1 MPRPSQKTPIEPD
14 RQATVFVLN
23 PGSTSTQLALFDR
36 EGELWREEVRHPPE
50 ELPQEVAKQMSLR
63 WAAVEPHLERIP
75 PGTLAAVAGRGG
87 PLKPLSGRTY
97 AVNDA
102 LIADLSSARY
112 ANHASNLGAQL
123 ARQVA
128 KRYDV
133 PAYIVDPITTDEFEP
148 EARISGVPEIERR
161 CRSHALNIKA
171 VTRKAAGQ
179 LDRPLTET
187 RFVVAHMGGGISVA
201 ALRGGRIVDVND
213 ALLGMGPFSPE
224 RAGALPLE
232 GLLRLAFS
240 GEYTFDS
247 LAHKLSR
254 ESGLRGYLDTTDLA
268 EVLQR
273 IDTGD
278 KLAAEVYRAMVYQIA
293 KEIGAMATVLT
304 PHNAGLEGRV
314 DAVILTGGMARS
326 ERFCSDITSR
336 VNFIAPV
343 ITIAG
348 SLELEALALGAWRVI
363 DGEEKVK
370 EYE

>member
-1 MPRPSQKTPIEPD
+1 M
-14 RQATVFVLN
+14 
-23 PGSTSTQLALFDR
+23 
-36 EGELWREEVRHPPE
+36 RHRPE
-50 ELPQEVAKQMSLR
+50 ELAREVVKQLDLR
-63 WAAVEPHLERIP
+63 RVAIEPYLERIL
-75 PGTLAAVAGRGG
+75 PGTLVAVAGRGG
-87 PLKPLSGRTY
+87 PLKPLPGGTY
-97 AVNDA
+97 AVNEA
-102 LIADLSSARY
+102 MIADLSSGRY
-112 ANHASNLGAQL
+112 ANHASNLGALL
-123 ARQVA
+123 AREVA
-128 KRYDV
+128 RRFDV

-171 VTRKAAGQ
+171 VARKVAGQ
-179 LDRPLTET
+179 LDRSLTET
-187 RFVVAHMGGGISVA
+187 NFVVAHMGGGISVA

-254 ESGLRGYLDTTDLA
+254 ESGLKGYLGTNDLP
-268 EVLQR
+268 EVLR
-273 IDTGD
+273 RVDAGD
-278 KLAAEVYRAMVYQIA
+278 KLAAEVYQAMIYQIT

-304 PHNAGLEGRV
+304 PRNAVLEGKV
-314 DAVILTGGMARS
+314 DAIILTGGMARA
-326 ERFCSDITSR
+326 EMLCSAITSR
-336 VNFIAPV
+336 VNFMAPV

-348 SLELEALALGAWRVI
+348 SLELEALAQGVWRVI
-363 DGEEKVK
+363 DGEEKAE